1 MKDAGTAL
9 AKNTEYP
16 SKFTVWYACTPIGQ
30 PQVEIEIGCDRPRR
44 ARAAIELKL
53 KVRALHPLVQDSFL
67 LGDA

>member
-1 MKDAGTAL
+1 VHGD
-9 AKNTEYP
+9 
-16 SKFTVWYACTPIGQ
+16 WYACTPIGQ

-53 KVRALHPLVQDSFL
+53 KVRALHPLVQSSFL